1 MGPVS
6 PMPSISPSTSSE
18 SAALP
23 EPAVRTTALRVL
35 GMRDVAEMTALL
47 DRDPVAHVFIAGRLR
62 AAGLD
67 PWRLGG
73 EIWGHVIDGRLAS
86 ACYSGSNLVPVE
98 CSAEALSAFAERA
111 RRQGRRCS
119 SIVGPAGEVRE
130 LWRLLEG
137 DWGPAREIRRSQP
150 LLATGCAPLVQADP
164 LVRRVRPDETDIVLP
179 ACIAM
184 FTEEVGISPLVGD
197 GGAAYRARV
206 SELVSSGRAFARIE
220 DGRVV
225 FKAEVG
231 AVSGHAC
238 QIQGV
243 WVDPLR
249 RGQGLAAP
257 GVAAVVRACLED
269 IAPVVSLYVNDY
281 NVPGLAT
288 YARVGF
294 SQVGTFATVLF

>member
-18 SAALP
+18 LAALP

-150 LLATGCAPLVQADP
+150 LLATGCAPLVQAGRSGERRICF
-164 LVRRVRPDETDIVLP
+164 VRRIFRHRTT
-179 ACIAM
+179 A
-184 FTEEVGISPLVGD
+184 
-197 GGAAYRARV
+197 
-206 SELVSSGRAFARIE
+206 SGRQRRASLGQAVHKIRRIC
-220 DGRVV
+220 
-225 FKAEVG
+225 G
-231 AVSGHAC
+231 A
-238 QIQGV
+238 
-243 WVDPLR
+243 
-249 RGQGLAAP
+249 
-257 GVAAVVRACLED
+257 
-269 IAPVVSLYVNDY
+269 
-281 NVPGLAT
+281 
-288 YARVGF
+288 
-294 SQVGTFATVLF
+294 